1 MRAPVA
7 AIVAFTTLS
16 TAAPFTSGNSG
27 NYLLGSHFGL
37 PGDKTFD
44 YVVVGG
50 GTAGLAVASR
60 LAEDPSNLVAVIEAG
75 SFYEIGNGN
84 LSDIPLF
91 GPAFSGKSP
100 FDIAPLV
107 DWAFLTTPQTGT
119 DNRPAHYARGKCL
132 GGSSAR
138 NYLTYQRP
146 STQSL
151 KQWADA
157 VDDQSYTFDQFVPY
171 FERSLTFTPPDATL
185 RAANATPEYDSS
197 KVGTGKGPLSVT
209 FGHYA
214 QAFSSWAQAAF
225 KQLGINPIQGFT
237 SGRLLGSSYQLLNI
251 DGQHFTR
258 DSSETSF
265 LRKIGLPRDNL
276 IIYQSTLAKRIVFD
290 DNKVAT
296 AVEIDIGNLGR
307 ATFKLSAK
315 KEVIV
320 SAGAFQ
326 SPQLLMVSGVGPAA
340 ILQKNG
346 ISVVADLPGVGQNMW
361 DHVLGGPSYRVNVL
375 TTSALGNPYFSAQQA
390 DLFHADPPRGM
401 LTNSGADMLGF
412 EKIPQTL
419 RDALPAAV
427 KTDLA
432 KFPAD
437 WPELEYIPTSA
448 YYGYQNNYIFDA
460 PRDSYNYATIAAV
473 LVAPLS
479 RGTVSISSADMKDP
493 PIINPNWLSS
503 PTDQAVAVAGYK
515 RARALFASSAMKPVL
530 IGSEYF
536 PGGNRTDPEILDII
550 KKTFSTVFHASCTCK
565 MGKATDQN
573 AVLDSRTRVR
583 GVKNLRVVD
592 ASSFPLLPPGH
603 PVATVCELGLFLIL
617 PDAQISLYLLLRD

>member
-1 MRAPVA
+1 MGTTIGAICLA
-7 AIVAFTTLS
+7 AILTSGTLS
-16 TAAPFTSGNSG
+16 SAAPTTTTDYLSGNNA
-27 NYLLGSHFGL
+27 NYLLGSHFGT

-60 LAEDPSNLVAVIEAG
+60 LSEDSSKLVAVIEAG

-84 LSDIPLF
+84 FSDIPTF

-119 DNRPAHYARGKCL
+119 DNQPAHYARGKCL

-146 STQSL
+146 SIQSL

-157 VDDQSYTFDQFVPY
+157 VDDQSYTFNRFVPY
-171 FERSLTFTPPDATL
+171 FEKSLTFTPPDAGL
-185 RAANATPEYDSS
+185 RPANATPEYDSS
-197 KVGTGKGPLSVT
+197 RVGTGKGPLSVT

-214 QAFSSWAQAAF
+214 QAFSSWTQAAF
-225 KQLGINPIQGFT
+225 KQLGINPTKGFT
-237 SGRLLGSSYQLLNI
+237 SGNLLGSSYQLLNI
-251 DGQHFTR
+251 DGQRFTR

-265 LRKIGLPRDNL
+265 LRKIGLPRNNL
-276 IIYQSTLAKRIVFD
+276 IIYQSTLAKKIIFD
-290 DNKVAT
+290 DNKVAA
-296 AVEIDIGNLGR
+296 AVEIDIGNLGGV
-307 ATFKLSAK
+307 TKLSAK

-340 ILQKNG
+340 TLQKHG
-346 ISVVADLPGVGQNMW
+346 ISVVSDLSGVGQNMW

-375 TTSALGNPYFSAQQA
+375 TTSALGNPTFLAQQN
-390 DLFHADPPRGM
+390 DLFNSNPPRGM
-401 LTNSGADMLGF
+401 LTDTGADILGF

-419 RDALPAAV
+419 RAGLPDTA
-427 KTDLA
+427 KTELA
-432 KFPAD
+432 QFPAD

-460 PRDSYNYATIAAV
+460 PTDGYNYATIATV

-479 RGTVSISSADMKDP
+479 RGSVSISSANMRDAP
-493 PIINPNWLSS
+493 VINPNWLSS

-515 RARALFASSAMKPVL
+515 RARALFESSAMKPAL
-530 IGSEYF
+530 IGGEYF
-536 PGGNRTDPEILDII
+536 PGGNRTDQQILDIV
-550 KKTFSTVFHASCTCK
+550 KKSFSTVFHASCTYALAEK
-565 MGKATDQN
+565 IAD
-573 AVLDSRTRVR
+573 DI
-583 GVKNLRVVD
+583 KNGG
-592 ASSFPLLPPGH
+592 A
-603 PVATVCELGLFLIL
+603 
-617 PDAQISLYLLLRD
+617 